1 LYSLAANQAGKYR
14 ITIGKDADQRI
25 VSMKWPRFTFNL
37 SLLWAKKPKKL
48 AKPQIIC
55 DKSILRSLFPSLS
68 LSHRDV
74 TRVSLSY
81 SLSRSVVAFVVF
93 KFAGIF
99 RNNKI
104 MLFLSAPFFAP
115 GHSPLQPSRSISGIL
130 QLWR

>member
-25 VSMKWPRFTFNL
+25 VSMKWSRFTFNL

-68 LSHRDV
+68 LS
-74 TRVSLSY
+74 
-81 SLSRSVVAFVVF
+81 
-93 KFAGIF
+93 
-99 RNNKI
+99 
-104 MLFLSAPFFAP
+104 LSA
-115 GHSPLQPSRSISGIL
+115 
-130 QLWR
+130 